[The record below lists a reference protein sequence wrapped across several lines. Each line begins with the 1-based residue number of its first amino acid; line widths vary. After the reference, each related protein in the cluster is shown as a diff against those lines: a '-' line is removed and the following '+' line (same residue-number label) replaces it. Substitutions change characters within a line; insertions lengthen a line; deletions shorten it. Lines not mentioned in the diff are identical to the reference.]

1 MKLEN
6 YRFPPLKE
14 SEAMFENNDVA
25 PDWKDDKECFRCR
38 QTFTTFIRKVKRNVD
53 FSVCKSFSF
62 SIIVEHVVIFFVIN
76 VNLTHFIRH

>member
-38 QTFTTFIRKVKRNVD
+38 QTFTTFIRKVKY
-53 FSVCKSFSF
+53 K
-62 SIIVEHVVIFFVIN
+62 
-76 VNLTHFIRH
+76 